1 MKKDMNIRPLV
12 ELAAMP
18 VAQIVLGLILLI
30 NPDGAIS
37 VVCRILGWM
46 MVAVGLFF
54 VGIFVTDKKN
64 RDFGTILMVLGFGG
78 CGAFLVK
85 NPLVLAVGTGKIIG
99 ILLGIWGVSSLVRAS
114 RVRESGGSYILRYVF
129 GCVTMV
135 AGIWLLIAPMT
146 PSRLIFALVGLWL
159 IGAAAAKL
167 FSLRS
172 DLKALA
178 NPEKPKIIDADE

>member
-1 MKKDMNIRPLV
+1 MKKEMNFRPLV

-18 VAQIVLGLILLI
+18 VAQILLGLILLV

-37 VVCRILGWM
+37 TVCRILGWM

-54 VGIFVTDKKN
+54 VGIFITDKKN
-64 RDFGTILMVLGFGG
+64 RDFGTVLMVLGFGG

-99 ILLGIWGVSSLVRAS
+99 IVLGIWGAVSLVRAS
-114 RVRESGGSYILRYVF
+114 RIREDGGSYILRYLF

-135 AGIWLLIAPMT
+135 VGIWLLIAPMT

-159 IGAAAAKL
+159 IGAAVGKL
-167 FSLRS
+167 FSLREK
-172 DLKALA
+172 LKELA
-178 NPEKPKIIDADE
+178 NPEKPRIIDADE

>member
-1 MKKDMNIRPLV
+1 MKKNINIRPLV

-18 VAQIVLGLILLI
+18 AAQTVLGLILLL

-37 VVCRILGWM
+37 AVCRILGWM

-54 VGIFVTDKKN
+54 VGVFITDKKN
-64 RDFGTILMVLGFGG
+64 RDFGTVLMVLGFGG
-78 CGAFLVK
+78 CGAFLIK

-99 ILLGIWGVSSLVRAS
+99 IVLSIWGAVSLIRAG
-114 RVRESGGSYILRYVF
+114 RARENGGSYILRYFF
-129 GCVTMV
+129 GGVTMIG
-135 AGIWLLIAPMT
+135 GIWMLISPMT

-159 IGAAAAKL
+159 IAAAVAKL